1 LLLKDSLLHFFKEE
15 SSTGKLLLIAVL
27 MAMFLAN
34 SPFSWL
40 YQYLTELRVTVSVDT
55 FIIDKPLLHWIND
68 GLMGFFFFMVG
79 LEIKREAIK
88 GSLKEKQRIV
98 LPIFAAFGG
107 MLVPAL
113 IFAAFNWDSGPAL
126 EGWGIPVATDIAFAL
141 GILSLLGRR
150 VPPGLKIFLLA
161 LAIFDDVGA
170 IMIIAIYYSH
180 DLIPTAFGI
189 AVVMVSLLMLINRF
203 WIVNNSVYIFL
214 GMILWLA
221 LLKSGVHATLAGVI
235 LGLSIPIKNN
245 ERSFYELQSSLHAP
259 VNFIILPLFAFV
271 NSGIIFESLNIHDLT
286 DSVTLGIALG
296 LLLGKQAGIFIF
308 SWIAVK
314 AGLGRLPYGVNWAQI
329 YGVAVLSGV
338 GFTMS
343 LFIGSLAYQCSG
355 GQCFDITDDRLGIL
369 LGSFFSGIIGYLFLR
384 QSLTK
389 KPFASTKNPTLLF
402 HEKKQRHKRRPKRRQ

>member
-1 LLLKDSLLHFFKEE
+1 MLLKDSLLHFFKEE

-27 MAMFLAN
+27 MAMVLAN
-34 SPFSWL
+34 SSLSWL
-40 YQYLTELRVTVSVDT
+40 YNYLTDIRVTVSVNS
-55 FIIDKPLLHWIND
+55 FIIDKPLLLWIND

-79 LEIKREAIK
+79 LEIKREAVE
-88 GSLKEKQRIV
+88 GSLKENQRIV

-113 IFAAFNWDSGPAL
+113 IYAFFNWDNAQAL
-126 EGWGIPVATDIAFAL
+126 EGWGVPVATDIAFAL
-141 GILSLLGRR
+141 GILSLLGTR

-161 LAIFDDVGA
+161 LAIFDDIGA

-189 AVVMVSLLMLINRF
+189 AVVMVSILMLINRF

-214 GMILWLA
+214 GMLLWVA
-221 LLKSGVHATLAGVI
+221 LLKSGVHATLGGVI

-245 ERSFYELQSSLHAP
+245 ERSFNELQSSLHTP

-271 NSGIIFESLNIHDLT
+271 NSGIIFETLNISDLT
-286 DSVTLGIALG
+286 DNVTMGIALG
-296 LLLGKQAGIFIF
+296 LLFGKQAGIFIF

-314 AGLGRLPYGVNWAQI
+314 SGLGRLPYGVNWGQI

-343 LFIGSLAYQCSG
+343 LFIGSLAFQCSG
-355 GQCFDITDDRLGIL
+355 GECYDITDDRLGIL
-369 LGSFFSGIIGYLFLR
+369 IGSFLSGIAGYFLLNR
-384 QSLTK
+384 NLK
-389 KPFASTKNPTLLF
+389 KEPVASS
-402 HEKKQRHKRRPKRRQ
+402 EK